1 MNCLLLVREKKMQQA
16 TRYMAISEII
26 IIIIILHM
34 LIFYKNYRM
43 KADKAVKY

>member
-1 MNCLLLVREKKMQQA
+1 
-16 TRYMAISEII
+16 MAISEIII

-34 LIFYKNYRM
+34 LIFYKNYHM